1 MSEAIQ
7 TGRFDPSVTMREGAI
22 ARTTRKTVWRTS
34 VSLEFDL
41 LPVLTWRGDV
51 EASSANGAA
60 NRAVKAARKAFPGK
74 KPRSWALVLEKQ

>member
-1 MSEAIQ
+1 MSDAIEKG
-7 TGRFDPSVTMREGAI
+7 TWIPVVGMADAVV
-22 ARTTRKTVWRTS
+22 ARGSRKTTWMAS

-51 EASSANGAA
+51 EASSPNGAA
-60 NRAVKAARKAFPGK
+60 NKAVKAAKKSFPGK